1 VGSRRVWTLVCL
13 VGENVSKIVID
24 FSSLRQTTWQQYSV
38 RFLVGGIITA
48 LVGLIGTGF
57 GAGIGGLFLAFPAIF
72 PASATLIEK
81 HELQKKQR
89 AGVNGVSRSRE
100 VAGVD
105 AAGAAMG
112 SIGLIVF
119 ALTVYKTLATYP
131 AWLVL
136 TIAILIWMGVS
147 VFVWRIHKTI

>member
-1 VGSRRVWTLVCL
+1 VGSRRFWTLVHL
-13 VGENVSKIVID
+13 VGENVTKIVID

-48 LVGLIGTGF
+48 LVGLIGRGF
-57 GAGIGGLFLAFPAIF
+57 GPGIGGLFLAFPAIF

-89 AGVNGVSRSRE
+89 AGLAGVSRSRE
-100 VAGVD
+100 VAGAD

-112 SIGLIVF
+112 SIGLF
-119 ALTVYKTLATYP
+119 AFAFTVYKTLAIYP

-136 TIAILIWMGVS
+136 TAAVLIWVAVS
-147 VFVWRIHKTI
+147 VLVWRIHKAI

>member
-1 VGSRRVWTLVCL
+1 LVHL
-13 VGENVSKIVID
+13 VGENVTKIVID

-38 RFLVGGIITA
+38 RFLMGGIITA
-48 LVGLIGTGF
+48 LVGLIGRGF
-57 GAGIGGLFLAFPAIF
+57 GPGIGGLFLAFPAIF

-89 AGVNGVSRSRE
+89 AGLAGVSRSRE
-100 VAGVD
+100 VAGAD

-112 SIGLIVF
+112 SIGLF
-119 ALTVYKTLATYP
+119 AFAFTVYKTLAIYP

-136 TIAILIWMGVS
+136 TAAILIWVAVS
-147 VFVWRIHKTI
+147 VLVWGIHKAI